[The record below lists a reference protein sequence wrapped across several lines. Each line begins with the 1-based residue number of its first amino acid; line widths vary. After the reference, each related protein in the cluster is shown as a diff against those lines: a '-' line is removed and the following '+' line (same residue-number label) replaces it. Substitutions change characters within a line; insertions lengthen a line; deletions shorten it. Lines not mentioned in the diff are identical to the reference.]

1 MIKTFSLVIPAFNEE
16 ENLLPLAEEVNAVL
30 EKNQLKCEILLVDDG
45 STDGTQKIMHEIHEK
60 YPQHVIRIIALN
72 GNYGLSTALEAGFQQ
87 ARNDVVVSIDADLQ
101 NDPADIPKLLEQ
113 IPDFD
118 VAIGVRIRREDN
130 WIKKISSRIANKFRN
145 FVLKERWRDTG
156 CSLKAYRKS
165 FLEKIHLYKG
175 MHRFLPTLLQLEGAR
190 VIEVEV
196 NHRPRIHGKSKYH
209 LWNRLT
215 GPFADLFAVRRMKQ
229 RHRTFRT
236 EEK

>member
-1 MIKTFSLVIPAFNEE
+1 MIPAFNEE
-16 ENLLPLAEEVNAVL
+16 ENLLPLVDEMNAVL

-45 STDGTQKIMHEIHEK
+45 STDSTQNIMVQIQQKYHHHE
-60 YPQHVIRIIALN
+60 IRIIALD
-72 GNYGLSTALEAGFQQ
+72 GNYGLSTALDAGFQQ

-101 NDPADIPKLLEQ
+101 NDPADIPKLLER

-118 VAIGVRIRREDN
+118 VVIGVRIRREDN
-130 WIKKISSRIANKFRN
+130 WIKKISSRIANNFRN
-145 FVLKERWRDTG
+145 FVLKEHWRDTG
-156 CSLKAYRKS
+156 CSLKAYKKS
-165 FLEKIHLYKG
+165 FLAKIHLYKG

-209 LWNRLT
+209 VWNRLM
-215 GPFADLFAVRRMKQ
+215 GPLADLFAVSWMKK
-229 RHRTFRT
+229 RHRSYRI